1 MLWLPILFSILIFG
15 GIFMTLVPM
24 LPGIPLML
32 MLAAIFGLIGNFG
45 VLTLGE
51 LGILGAILLVSICV
65 DYSAGIL
72 GAKFGGAAWRS
83 IATGLLGGFFG
94 FIIFPP
100 FGILFGLFLGI
111 VFAEMMRHGNGLHAA
126 KAATG
131 YVLGAAVGVAIN
143 FLLAILFFTLFIAFV
158 FF

>member
-1 MLWLPILFSILIFG
+1 MLWIEILFAVMIFG
-15 GIFMTLVPM
+15 GIFMTLAPM
-24 LPGIPLML
+24 MPGLPLML
-32 MLAAIFGLIGNFG
+32 ALAAVFGLIGNFS

-51 LGILGAILLVSICV
+51 LGILGAILLVSIV
-65 DYSAGIL
+65 IDYSAGIL

-83 IATGLLGGFFG
+83 IATGIIGGLVG
-94 FIIFPP
+94 LIIFPP
-100 FGILFGLFLGI
+100 LGILFGLFLGI

-131 YVLGAAVGVAIN
+131 YILGAATGVVVN
-143 FLLAILFFTLFIAFV
+143 VLLAIIFFSLFIAFV